1 MFKIYL
7 KQFIGMTA
15 FTALLSLASSF
26 SHAHEAAATM
36 DADGT
41 VAQFTGYAIVTCS
54 IDDNGVPDN
63 LVVAVEDLSP
73 PVPGLLVSMQ
83 IIKDKSNL
91 AANTTDLISGDGN
104 ASAPMVVHGG
114 PGSYHILV
122 NKTAAGART
131 FRVVFHCMT
140 MNDIH
145 TTTDIVVKQFQ

>member
-1 MFKIYL
+1 MFKSYS
-7 KQFIGMTA
+7 KQFIGITA
-15 FTALLSLASSF
+15 FAALLSLASSF

-41 VAQFTGYAIVTCS
+41 VAQFTGYAIVTCE
-54 IDDNGVPDN
+54 DDGNGLPDN

-91 AANTTDLISGDGN
+91 AANTTDPISGDGKP
-104 ASAPMVVHGG
+104 SDPMVVHGG

-122 NKTAAGART
+122 NKTAAGARS
-131 FRVVFHCMT
+131 FRVIYHCMT
-140 MNDIH
+140 MNGAH
-145 TTTDIVVKQFQ
+145 TGTGIVVRQFQ